1 MPDPVSTVPPL
12 VPVFAP
18 VLPPETGPGSL
29 APEVEGALSGAAVK
43 DVKSVLG
50 RVVDGCA

>member
-1 MPDPVSTVPPL
+1 MSTVPPL

-18 VLPPETGPGSL
+18 VLSPEPGPGSL
-29 APEVEGALSGAAVK
+29 ALVVEGALSGAAVK